1 MFMKSKTIFTL
12 ILLVACPA
20 VTFFISKNSNDL
32 IVAPFI
38 ATISALF
45 VLALTML
52 SPSRR
57 NREEFHS
64 QFNFWF
70 LAATIG
76 LALTRTFS

>member
-1 MFMKSKTIFTL
+1 MKSKTIFTL

-57 NREEFHS
+57 NREEFYS